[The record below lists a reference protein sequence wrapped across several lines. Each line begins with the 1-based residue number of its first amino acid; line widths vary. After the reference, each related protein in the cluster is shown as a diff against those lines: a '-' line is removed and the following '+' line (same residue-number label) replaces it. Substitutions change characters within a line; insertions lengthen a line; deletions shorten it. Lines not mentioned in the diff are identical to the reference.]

1 MWGFFQSNTPES
13 GYPMTKDID
22 TTMTVLGA
30 FIFACSLFAGG
41 LKGEPFLLFAA
52 VPAVLLVFYSL
63 ARNREE
69 KSPSSE
75 GKVQEMEADGKEEG
89 IRRIKERYALTDRE
103 EEMMILISR
112 GFSRNAISE
121 KLYLSRNTVDTHI
134 RSLYAKL
141 DCHKKDE
148 IIRLVEENAGA
159 SSNNI

>member
-1 MWGFFQSNTPES
+1 
-13 GYPMTKDID
+13 
-22 TTMTVLGA
+22 MTVLGA

-41 LKGEPFLLFAA
+41 LKGEPLLLFAA

-75 GKVQEMEADGKEEG
+75 DKVQEMEADGKEEG